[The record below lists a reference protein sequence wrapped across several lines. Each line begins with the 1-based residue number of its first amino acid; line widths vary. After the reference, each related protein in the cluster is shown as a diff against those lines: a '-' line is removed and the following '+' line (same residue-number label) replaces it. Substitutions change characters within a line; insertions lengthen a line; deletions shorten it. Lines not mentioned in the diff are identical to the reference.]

1 MPASIRRWE
10 SALVERV
17 AAGDDSALATIYDQ
31 FGALVYGIAR
41 RAVGPAAAVDVTQEV
56 FATLWDQPE
65 RFLGD
70 QRSLRTALAGLARR
84 RAREFLVPSHGAVA
98 GVALEQD
105 GWPDAPVVSTPNIDE
120 SALALFAAARLR
132 TALGQLPQHERDAI
146 ELAYTDALTFR
157 EVAVRLGT
165 SETTATS
172 RVRGGLERLA
182 RHLRDRGPVELA

>member
-1 MPASIRRWE
+1 VPASIRRWE

-41 RAVGPAAAVDVTQEV
+41 RAAGPAGAVEITQDV

-70 QRSLRTALAGLARR
+70 QRSLRTALASLTRR
-84 RAREFLVPSHGAVA
+84 RARELHGASHGAVA
-98 GVALEQD
+98 AVPLEHD
-105 GWPDAPVVSTPNIDE
+105 AWPDAPMVSTPNIDE

-132 TALGQLPQHERDAI
+132 HALEQLPPHERDAV
-146 ELAYTDALTFR
+146 ELAYADTLTFR

-172 RVRGGLERLA
+172 RVRSGLERLA
-182 RHLRDRGPVELA
+182 RQLRDRGPVELA